1 MSVFFDDCAVIN
13 RLIESG
19 DDASAREQLI
29 RVLDGIHKAQS
40 RPDELVNHLSRRL
53 GLFHYIDP
61 QSSIWQDRL
70 VHEAFKVDTGEAEQ
84 KTLHKDQSSILRML
98 LEGRDLAISA
108 PTSFGKSFV
117 IDSFIAIKN
126 PETVVIIVP
135 TIALM
140 DEARRRL
147 TRKFSSQYRIITTA
161 DVPLGAK
168 NILIFPQERAF
179 GYLNKLEQV
188 DILIVDEFYKAS
200 DSFAQKKSDDR
211 ARILLK
217 VILEF
222 SKIAKQRYFLAPNIS
237 SLTESLFTEG
247 MAFHEFKMT
256 TVFLETHEEHRS
268 ISGSKEE
275 KLEKKSAILKSLLE
289 TGRKNGDTK
298 TLIYAGSYP
307 EVSRVAD
314 LVCEHER
321 ENTTELL
328 YAFSEWLRKNYSP
341 EWNLADLVSKKYGMH
356 NGSLHRALSQIQ
368 IKLFELE
375 DGLAG
380 LISTSS
386 IIEGVNTAA
395 ERVIVW
401 NNKNGNPKLKSF
413 DYKNLVGR
421 GGRMFRYF
429 VGHIHILAPPPD
441 DEATQLTLEI
451 PEKLLVSMDEVQE
464 ERHLTKEQIAI
475 IIAFK
480 EELEGLM
487 TSEQMRTLLSN
498 NFLQSSDYDL
508 AKKIVT
514 AIKAEPDSWN
524 QLRNLNS
531 SDTSRW
537 DNVLYKAQGL
547 KHLGHPYSKI
557 VAATKV
563 MSSGWERGLPKTIE
577 LAARHGIGIGDF
589 FKIERAVSFGL
600 APLLHDIN
608 AINREIFGSS
618 VDVSSFSARAAHAFL
633 PVLVYQLEEYG
644 LPRTIS
650 RKIQDSGVIDL
661 ESDEKGVHDAI
672 EEFISIGL
680 DTLCNIE
687 SMNTFDRFVL
697 CHFFE
702 GINATRGR

>member
-1 MSVFFDDCAVIN
+1 
-13 RLIESG
+13 
-19 DDASAREQLI
+19 
-29 RVLDGIHKAQS
+29 
-40 RPDELVNHLSRRL
+40 
-53 GLFHYIDP
+53 
-61 QSSIWQDRL
+61 
-70 VHEAFKVDTGEAEQ
+70 
-84 KTLHKDQSSILRML
+84 
-98 LEGRDLAISA
+98 
-108 PTSFGKSFV
+108 
-117 IDSFIAIKN
+117 
-126 PETVVIIVP
+126 
-135 TIALM
+135 
-140 DEARRRL
+140 
-147 TRKFSSQYRIITTA
+147 
-161 DVPLGAK
+161 
-168 NILIFPQERAF
+168 
-179 GYLNKLEQV
+179 
-188 DILIVDEFYKAS
+188 
-200 DSFAQKKSDDR
+200 
-211 ARILLK
+211 
-217 VILEF
+217 
-222 SKIAKQRYFLAPNIS
+222 
-237 SLTESLFTEG
+237 
-247 MAFHEFKMT
+247 
-256 TVFLETHEEHRS
+256 
-268 ISGSKEE
+268 
-275 KLEKKSAILKSLLE
+275 
-289 TGRKNGDTK
+289 
-298 TLIYAGSYP
+298 
-307 EVSRVAD
+307 
-314 LVCEHER
+314 
-321 ENTTELL
+321 
-328 YAFSEWLRKNYSP
+328 
-341 EWNLADLVSKKYGMH
+341 
-356 NGSLHRALSQIQ
+356 
-368 IKLFELE
+368 
-375 DGLAG
+375 
-380 LISTSS
+380 
-386 IIEGVNTAA
+386 
-395 ERVIVW
+395 
-401 NNKNGNPKLKSF
+401 
-413 DYKNLVGR
+413 
-421 GGRMFRYF
+421 MFRYF